1 MSETIF
7 LKPTTEH
14 ELKIISMPFKGGK
27 APGYDH
33 IPMHLFDIISKPLM
47 RVINISLEK
56 GIFPNDLKMAKVI
69 PIFKAGDV
77 DIFTNYKPISIL
89 SSFSKIYEKVMYNRL
104 LDFIERFEIL
114 YSFQFG
120 FRTKHSTN
128 HALTH
133 LVNKIATGIDQNK
146 ISIGVF
152 LDLSKAFDTLNHSI
166 LFSKLENY
174 GIRGVAL
181 NWIKSYF
188 HNRKQFVQY
197 NNVTSS
203 QLITQCGVPQGSIL
217 GPLLFILYINDLSN
231 ASRIVEPLIFADD
244 TSICYS
250 HSDPVVLASVLNE
263 ALQSISS
270 WMRANK
276 LSVNIDKTDYVI
288 FHSRHKKVSY
298 DISHS
303 FHYKCITRKP
313 KVKFLGFFLD
323 ENLTWKPRI
332 SHVCKKISKSISI
345 IYRARFLLVS

>member
-14 ELKIISMPFKGGK
+14 ELKIISMSFKGGK

-33 IPMHLFDIISKPLM
+33 IPLHLVKNLFDIISKPLM

-69 PIFKAGDV
+69 PLFKAGDV
-77 DIFTNYKPISIL
+77 DIFTNCRPISIL

-120 FRTKHSTN
+120 FCTKHSTN

-133 LVNKIATGIDQNK
+133 LVNKIATEIDQNK

-152 LDLSKAFDTLNHSI
+152 LDLSKAFDTLNHGI

-188 HNRKQFVQY
+188 HNRKQFIQY

-203 QLITQCGVPQGSIL
+203 
-217 GPLLFILYINDLSN
+217 
-231 ASRIVEPLIFADD
+231 
-244 TSICYS
+244 
-250 HSDPVVLASVLNE
+250 
-263 ALQSISS
+263 
-270 WMRANK
+270 
-276 LSVNIDKTDYVI
+276 
-288 FHSRHKKVSY
+288 
-298 DISHS
+298 
-303 FHYKCITRKP
+303 
-313 KVKFLGFFLD
+313 
-323 ENLTWKPRI
+323 
-332 SHVCKKISKSISI
+332 
-345 IYRARFLLVS
+345 